1 MAGHLSA
8 ATHACRLPPCD
19 RSFTGIVGNFIS
31 STVSAI
37 VLLPLIA
44 TGHKATL
51 CILTAWPKAISPKVW
66 VEEEEVLAL
75 KRAVTLLAQ

>member
-1 MAGHLSA
+1 MGNAVAGKE
-8 ATHACRLPPCD
+8 
-19 RSFTGIVGNFIS
+19 V
-31 STVSAI
+31 V

-51 CILTAWPKAISPKVW
+51 CISIAWPKAISPKVW
-66 VEEEEVLAL
+66 VVEEEVLAL